1 MGMTKA
7 VISAL
12 VRPLIEGVVPD
23 GIEVAWIGSAE
34 EALREVADADIAWV
48 DMHDKQAMRDI
59 MLAGERLQWIST
71 LYAGLDHFPVDQL
84 IARGTRVTNGV
95 GVNTV
100 AVAEYAVLGMLS
112 MAKGYADVARAADRR
127 EWLWASPGTVE
138 LDETR
143 ALIIGFGA
151 IGSAIAERL
160 KGFGVEVTGVARTP
174 RAGQGILGA
183 DQWRE
188 RIGDYDWV
196 VIATPSTRE
205 TEALIGAAELS
216 AMKDTAILVN
226 IARGE
231 CVDQDALIAALKAGT
246 IAGAFLDVT
255 TPEPLPADHELWTLP
270 NVQISMHLS
279 GRAQTRMFQRSAAL
293 FADNLGRFVRNEP
306 LVNEVDLA
314 LGY

>member
-1 MGMTKA
+1 MTKA
-7 VISAL
+7 VISGL
-12 VRPLIEGVVPD
+12 VRPLIEGSIPQGVD
-23 GIEVAWIGSAE
+23 VAWIMSAV
-34 EALREVADADIAWV
+34 EALREVVDADIAWV
-48 DMHDKQAMRDI
+48 DMHDKQAMRDVI
-59 MLAGERLQWIST
+59 SAGERLQWVST
-71 LYAGLDHFPVDQL
+71 LYAGLDHFPVEQL

-95 GVNTV
+95 GVNTI

-112 MAKGYADVARAADRR
+112 MAKGYADVVRAADKR

-138 LDETR
+138 LFETR
-143 ALIIGFGA
+143 ALVIGYGA
-151 IGSAIAERL
+151 IGSAIGGRL
-160 KGFGVEVTGVARTP
+160 KGFGVEVTGVARTARP
-174 RAGQGILGA
+174 EDGILGA
-183 DQWRE
+183 NEWRAK
-188 RIGDYDWV
+188 IGDYDWI

-205 TEALIGAAELS
+205 TDALIGADELA
-216 AMKDTAILVN
+216 AMKAEAILVN

-231 CVDQDALIAALKAGT
+231 CVDQDALIAALKAKS

-255 TPEPLPADHELWTLP
+255 TPEPLPAEHELWSLP

-293 FADNLGRFVRNEP
+293 FAENLARFGRGEA

>member
-1 MGMTKA
+1 MTKA

-12 VRPLIEGVVPD
+12 VRPLIEGAIPD
-23 GIEVAWIGSAE
+23 GLQVVWIGSAE

-48 DMHDKQAMRDI
+48 DMHDKQAMRDVI
-59 MLAGERLQWIST
+59 TAGEKLQWVST
-71 LYAGLDHFPVDQL
+71 LYAGLDHFPVEQL

-95 GVNTV
+95 GVNTI

-112 MAKGYADVARAADRR
+112 MAKGYADVVRAADRR

-143 ALIIGFGA
+143 ALIIGYGA
-151 IGSAIAERL
+151 IGSAIGDRL
-160 KGFGVEVTGVARTP
+160 KGFGVDVTGVARTARP
-174 RAGQGILGA
+174 DQGIIGA
-183 DQWRE
+183 DDWKA
-188 RIGDYDWV
+188 RIGEYDWV

-205 TEALIGAAELS
+205 TDALIGADELA
-216 AMKDTAILVN
+216 AMKDSAILIN

-231 CVDQDALIAALKAGT
+231 CVDQAALIAALKAKS

-293 FADNLGRFVRNEP
+293 FAENLGRFTRGET

>member
-1 MGMTKA
+1 MTKA

-12 VRPLIEGVVPD
+12 VRPFLESSIPQGVD
-23 GIEVAWIGSAE
+23 VAWIGSTE
-34 EALREVADADIAWV
+34 EAVREVADADIAWV
-48 DMHDKQAMRDI
+48 DMHDKQAMRDV
-59 MLAGERLQWIST
+59 MLAGTQLKWVST
-71 LYAGLDHFPVDQL
+71 LYAGLDHFPVEQL
-84 IARGTRVTNGV
+84 TARATRVTNGV
-95 GVNTV
+95 GINTI

-112 MAKGYADVARAADRR
+112 MAKCYADVVRAADRK
-127 EWLWASPGTVE
+127 EWLWASPGTIE
-138 LDETR
+138 LFETR
-143 ALIIGFGA
+143 ALIIGYGA
-151 IGSAIAERL
+151 IGAAIGERL
-160 KGFGVEVTGVARTP
+160 KGFGVAVTGVARTARP
-174 RAGQGILGA
+174 GEGVLGA
-183 DQWRE
+183 DDWRS

-196 VIATPSTRE
+196 VVATPATRE
-205 TEALIGAAELS
+205 TDALIGEAELA
-216 AMKDTAILVN
+216 AMKPEAILVN

-231 CVDQDALIAALKAGT
+231 CVDQDALIAALKAKS

-293 FADNLGRFVRNEP
+293 FADNLGRYVRGEA

>member
-1 MGMTKA
+1 MTKA

-12 VRPLIEGVVPD
+12 VRPLIEGVIPE
-23 GIEVAWIGSAE
+23 GMQVAWIGSAE
-34 EALREVADADIAWV
+34 EAQREVADADIAWV

-71 LYAGLDHFPVDQL
+71 LYAGLDHFPVEQL

-95 GVNTV
+95 GVNTI

-112 MAKGYADVARAADRR
+112 MAKGYADVVRAADRR

-138 LDETR
+138 LDEMR
-143 ALIIGFGA
+143 ALIIGYGA
-151 IGSAIAERL
+151 IGSAIGDRL
-160 KGFGVEVTGVARTP
+160 KGFGVEVTGVARTARP
-174 RAGQGILGA
+174 EAGILGA
-183 DQWRE
+183 DDWRA
-188 RIGDYDWV
+188 RIGEYDWV

-205 TEALIGAAELS
+205 TDALIGAGELA
-216 AMKDTAILVN
+216 AMKDSAILIN

-231 CVDQDALIAALKAGT
+231 CVDQDALIDALKAKT

-293 FADNLGRFVRNEP
+293 FAENLGRFVRQES
-306 LVNEVDLA
+306 LINEVDLA

>member
-1 MGMTKA
+1 MTKA

-12 VRPLIEGVVPD
+12 VRPLIEGSIPQ
-23 GIEVAWIGSAE
+23 GIEVAWIASAE
-34 EALREVADADIAWV
+34 EAVREMADADIAWV

-59 MLAGERLQWIST
+59 ILAGTQLKWVST
-71 LYAGLDHFPVDQL
+71 LYAGLDHFPVDDL

-95 GVNTV
+95 GVNTI

-112 MAKGYADVARAADRR
+112 MAKGYADVVRAADRR

-138 LDETR
+138 LFETR
-143 ALIIGFGA
+143 ALVIGYGA
-151 IGSAIAERL
+151 IGSAIGDRL
-160 KGFGVEVTGVARTP
+160 KGFGVEITGVARTARP
-174 RAGQGILGA
+174 EDGILAAGE
-183 DQWRE
+183 WRAK
-188 RIGDYDWV
+188 IGEYDWV
-196 VIATPSTRE
+196 VIATPSTRD
-205 TEALIGAAELS
+205 TEALIGADELG
-216 AMKDTAILVN
+216 AMKPEAILVN

-231 CVDQDALIAALKAGT
+231 CIDQEALIAALKAKS

-255 TPEPLPADHELWTLP
+255 TPEPLPANHELWTLP

-293 FADNLGRFVRNEP
+293 FADNLARYGRGEP

>member
-1 MGMTKA
+1 MTKA

-12 VRPLIEGVVPD
+12 VRPLIEGVIPEGMQV
-23 GIEVAWIGSAE
+23 VWIGSAE
-34 EALREVADADIAWV
+34 EALREVVDAAIAWV

-59 MLAGERLQWIST
+59 IAAGEKLQWVST
-71 LYAGLDHFPVDQL
+71 LYAGLDHFPVEQL
-84 IARGTRVTNGV
+84 MKRGTRVTNGV
-95 GVNTV
+95 GVNTI

-112 MAKGYADVARAADRR
+112 MAKGYADVVRAADRR

-143 ALIIGFGA
+143 ALIIGYGA
-151 IGSAIAERL
+151 IGSAIGDRL
-160 KGFGVEVTGVARTP
+160 KGFGVEITGVARTARP
-174 RAGQGILGA
+174 DQGIIGA
-183 DQWRE
+183 QDWKA
-188 RIGDYDWV
+188 RIGEFDWV

-205 TEALIGAAELS
+205 TDSLIGADELA
-216 AMKDTAILVN
+216 AMKDSAILVN

-231 CVDQDALIAALKAGT
+231 CVDQDALIAALKART

-293 FADNLGRFVRNEP
+293 FAENLGRFVRGEM

>member
-1 MGMTKA
+1 MTKA

-12 VRPLIEGVVPD
+12 VRPLIEASIPQSIDVV
-23 GIEVAWIGSAE
+23 WIGSAD
-34 EALREVADADIAWV
+34 EALREVVDADIAWV

-59 MLAGERLQWIST
+59 IAAGERLKWVST

-84 IARGTRVTNGV
+84 MARGTRVTNGV
-95 GVNTV
+95 GVNTI

-112 MAKGYADVARAADRR
+112 MAKGYADVVRAADRR

-143 ALIIGFGA
+143 ALIIGYGA
-151 IGSAIAERL
+151 IGSAIGDRL
-160 KGFGVEVTGVARTP
+160 KGFGVEVTGVARTARP
-174 RAGQGILGA
+174 DQGILGA
-183 DQWRE
+183 DEWRGQ
-188 RIGDYDWV
+188 IGDYDWV

-205 TEALIGAAELS
+205 TDALIGADELA
-216 AMKDTAILVN
+216 AMKDSAILVN

-231 CVDQDALIAALKAGT
+231 CVDQDAMIAALKAKS

-255 TPEPLPADHELWTLP
+255 TPEPLPADHELWSLP

-293 FADNLGRFVRNEP
+293 FGDNLARYGRGEA